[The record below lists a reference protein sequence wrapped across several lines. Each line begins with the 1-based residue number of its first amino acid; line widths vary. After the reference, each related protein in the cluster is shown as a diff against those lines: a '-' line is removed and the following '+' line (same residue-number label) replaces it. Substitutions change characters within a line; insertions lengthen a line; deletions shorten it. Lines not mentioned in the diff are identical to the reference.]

1 MLFHLKDCKV
11 FLMHPVYF
19 CEIMVLEKVGAII
32 LVSLDTSHTNLTA
45 CDGTSCSSMG
55 FSQNIHY
62 SEHSL
67 IQ

>member
-1 MLFHLKDCKV
+1 
-11 FLMHPVYF
+11 MHPVYF